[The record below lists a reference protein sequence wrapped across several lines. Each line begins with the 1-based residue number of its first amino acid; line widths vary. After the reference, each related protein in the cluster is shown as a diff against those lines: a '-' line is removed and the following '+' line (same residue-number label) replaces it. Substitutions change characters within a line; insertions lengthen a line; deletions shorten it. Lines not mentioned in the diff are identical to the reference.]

1 MMDIADVLAAVGS
14 ILIIVGV
21 YLVSLPLALI
31 TAGILAIVW
40 AIILG
45 LSSSIRQEPDRRNTP
60 EV

>member
-1 MMDIADVLAAVGS
+1 MLAAVGS
-14 ILIIVGV
+14 ILIIAGV